1 MKTRI
6 IFLLL
11 LIVCISCGTNNKP
24 LSDAQKEKIKGEV
37 KEVVNTFYK
46 GCEEVNMDMVLGTCL
61 NSPEFAYINNGYV
74 FSYKDCAEVFKP
86 VFASMSNQ
94 KITIVDEKYTFPD
107 NSTVF
112 YSNHC
117 KSLTNYKDGHAILQD
132 PTVMLLIFKKI
143 NATWKIIYGVES
155 YISQNVKNT
164 ETSKELNQVEL
175 MKKFEGTWK
184 SEAGKDTSFI
194 WEGKSYGE
202 GLDVSVRFET
212 KGKIINEG
220 KAVLAYDKNSD
231 KYIQARIMKT
241 SGSILAAMWFTSKNT
256 CEGVLY
262 SDMSNP
268 ENAKMKAIFEFIS
281 PTKFTQTDKV
291 PNKPDEVSTF
301 TLLSK

>member
-1 MKTRI
+1 
-6 IFLLL
+6 
-11 LIVCISCGTNNKP
+11 
-24 LSDAQKEKIKGEV
+24 
-37 KEVVNTFYK
+37 
-46 GCEEVNMDMVLGTCL
+46 MD
-61 NSPEFAYINNGYV
+61 I
-74 FSYKDCAEVFKP
+74 FKP
-86 VFASMSNQ
+86 VFASMLNQ

-112 YSNHC
+112 YSNHS

-155 YISQNVKNT
+155 YIQQNVKNT
-164 ETSKELNQVEL
+164 ETSKDLNQIEL
-175 MKKFEGTWK
+175 MKKFVGTWK

-194 WEGKSYGE
+194 WDGKSYGE
-202 GLDVSVRFET
+202 GLDINVRFET

>member
-6 IFLLL
+6 IYLLL
-11 LIVCISCGTNNKP
+11 LIVCFSCGTNNKP
-24 LSDAQKEKIKGEV
+24 VSDAQKEKIKGEV
-37 KEVVNTFYK
+37 KEVVNTFFK
-46 GCEEVNMDMVLGTCL
+46 GCEEVNFDMALETFL
-61 NSPEFAYINNGYV
+61 DSPDLLYVYNGMS
-74 FSYKDCAEVFKP
+74 FGYKDCVDVFKP
-86 VFASMSNQ
+86 IFGTQINQ
-94 KITIVDEKYTFPD
+94 KVTIIDEKYAILD
-107 NSTVF
+107 ISTVM
-112 YSNHC
+112 YTANC
-117 KSLTNYKDGHAILQD
+117 KLLANYKDGHSVLED
-132 PTVMLLIFKKI
+132 PAVMMFTLKKI
-143 NATWKIIYGVES
+143 NSKWKIVYAVES
-155 YISQNVKNT
+155 SVEQGVKNA
-164 ETSKELNQVEL
+164 ETSKDLNQIEL
-175 MKKFEGTWK
+175 IKKFVGTWK

-202 GLDVSVRFET
+202 GLDVNVRFET

-262 SDMSNP
+262 NDMSNP

>member
-1 MKTRI
+1 MKTRL
-6 IFLLL
+6 IFLVM

-24 LSDAQKEKIKGEV
+24 VSDAQKEKIKGEV
-37 KEVVNTFYK
+37 KEVVNTFFK
-46 GCEEVNMDMVLGTCL
+46 GCEEVNFDMALKPFL
-61 NSPEFAYINNGYV
+61 DSPDFLYINNGYA
-74 FSYKDCAEVFKP
+74 FNYKDCEDIFRP
-86 VFASMSNQ
+86 VFASMLNQ

-132 PTVMLLIFKKI
+132 PTVMLFIFKKI
-143 NATWKIIYGVES
+143 DNSWKIIYGVES

-164 ETSKELNQVEL
+164 ETSKELNQIEL
-175 MKKFEGTWK
+175 MKKFAGTWK
-184 SEAGKDTSFI
+184 SESGKDTIFI
-194 WEGKSYGE
+194 WDAKPYGE
-202 GLDVSVRFET
+202 GLDVNVRFET
-212 KGKIINEG
+212 KGKIVNEG
-220 KAVLAYDKNSD
+220 NAVLAYDKNSD

-262 SDMSNP
+262 TDMSNP